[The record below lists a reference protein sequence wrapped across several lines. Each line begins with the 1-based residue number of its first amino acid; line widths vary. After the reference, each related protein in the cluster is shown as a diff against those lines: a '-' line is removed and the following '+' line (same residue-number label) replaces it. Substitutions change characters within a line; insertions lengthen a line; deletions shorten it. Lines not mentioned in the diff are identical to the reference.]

1 MSSIGKNAV
10 RKLLSHWPYLLV
22 IFLTTLFLTR
32 NLWATRAWIETHDG
46 IYHLVRQEV
55 FSDALKRGNFPVR
68 WAGTLDNGFGLPLFN
83 YIYPGPYY
91 LGAPLSLL
99 GVNSRWVIKFVEI
112 ALYFLG
118 GLGMYFLF
126 AKKHKL
132 YAAVTSILYLTTPYL
147 MLDIF
152 IRGALGEIMAI
163 SCIPWILL
171 VLNDLKI
178 SRILRWYHPLP
189 YFLMFIAHNFLS
201 FLFLPIYLIIIA
213 YKFRDIWGIILK
225 SFLLSLGLA
234 TFFILPMLVEQKY
247 LYSLAISNFT
257 YNYSNHFVYP
267 IQLLFGKW
275 GNGFSYPG
283 VNDGFSV
290 ALGITSLVILGAG
303 LVAGIRKRNQDLLI
317 WLVLTGLIIYFLL
330 PISAFFWRLLT
341 PLQLMQFPW
350 RLLSF
355 TTITVPIVA
364 FYLLMSF
371 KRAKRLKI
379 IIATLL
385 LISLYFGYR
394 YSTPFYFQNN
404 EQVSQQLY
412 LDRNRTTTSSRLEI
426 LPKWGS
432 VETRYIGEENIRVA
446 HGSAEI
452 SDQILAPEK
461 LIFTANTKDAG
472 VIFRIRRN
480 YFPAW
485 HVKDE
490 SGKSYLTRVT
500 DDGLIDFTG
509 SAGLHTYSVYVGST
523 GVELLANWISL
534 LTILLLAIIVKL

>member
-1 MSSIGKNAV
+1 MKKLVRTHFPFLLCLVVIAV
-10 RKLLSHWPYLLV
+10 
-22 IFLTTLFLTR
+22 FMTR
-32 NLWATRAWIETHDG
+32 NLWGTRAWIETHDG

-68 WAGTLDNGFGLPLFN
+68 WAGSLDNGFGLPLFN

-99 GVNSRWVIKFVEI
+99 GFNSRWVIKFVEI
-112 ALYFLG
+112 ILYFIG

-126 AKKHKL
+126 AKTHKL
-132 YAAVTSILYLTTPYL
+132 YATVTSILYLTTPYL
-147 MLDIF
+147 LFDIF
-152 IRGALGEIMAI
+152 IRGALGEVMAI
-163 SCIPWILL
+163 SCIPWILI
-171 VLNDLKI
+171 VLSDIKI
-178 SRILRWYHPLP
+178 SRKLRWYHPLP

-201 FLFLPIYLIIIA
+201 LLFLPIYLIIITC
-213 YKFRDIWGIILK
+213 KFRNTLGIILK

-234 TFFILPMLVEQKY
+234 AFFFLPMLAEQKY

-257 YNYSNHFVYP
+257 YNYSDHFIYP
-267 IQLLFGKW
+267 IQLFFGKW

-283 VNDGFSV
+283 INDGFSV
-290 ALGITSLVILGAG
+290 ALGFSSLVILGSG
-303 LVAGIRKRNQDLLI
+303 IVVGIRKKNQDLLL
-317 WLVLTGLIIYFLL
+317 WLVLTGLIIFSLL
-330 PISAFFWRLLT
+330 PISAFFWRILT

-355 TTITVPIVA
+355 TTITIPIVA
-364 FYLLMSF
+364 FYLLLSLR
-371 KRAKRLKI
+371 RAKRLKI
-379 IIATLL
+379 IIGILL

-426 LPKWGS
+426 LPRWGS
-432 VETRYIGEENIRVA
+432 VETRYIGGENIRVV

-452 SDQILAPEK
+452 TNQILTPEK
-461 LIFTANTKDAG
+461 LTFTADAKDAET
-472 VIFRIRRN
+472 IFRIRRN
-480 YFPAW
+480 YFPSWFA
-485 HVKDE
+485 HDE
-490 SGKSYLTRVT
+490 SGNKYPTRST

-509 SAGLHTYSVYVGST
+509 SHGLHTYSIYVGST
-523 GVELLANWISL
+523 RVELLANWISL
-534 LTILLLAIIVKL
+534 LTILLLVIMVKS